1 MLKSTWIALLV
12 LSLAL
17 LGFATGEAQKQLT
30 AEDHAEI
37 RQLYATYN
45 LALDGGDAEGWADTF
60 IEDGAFGDTEGHAA
74 LVGFA
79 ENSGEQQNG
88 NARHV
93 LLNVV
98 ERRCAPRTNHCD
110 RDLSRHA
117 GQDVRRVAVQV
128 PPRGGRSATGKP
140 GLAHRQLTQA

>member
-88 NARHV
+88 NARHWNSNIHITKTDDGAAGTCY
-93 LLNVV
+93 LMV
-98 ERRCAPRTNHCD
+98 ERRCAPRTNHCN
-110 RDLSRHA
+110 RELSRHA
-117 GQDVRRVAVQV
+117 GQDV
-128 PPRGGRSATGKP
+128 
-140 GLAHRQLTQA
+140 